1 MSIEY
6 LPIKEIQKSDFDF
19 DLFDNNQPVVI
30 RGLVSDWPLVQASS
44 SSIEDLILIFFVI
57 MKGIGF

>member
-19 DLFDNNQPVVI
+19 DFLELPF
-30 RGLVSDWPLVQASS
+30 RPLPNWK
-44 SSIEDLILIFFVI
+44 F
-57 MKGIGF
+57 

>member
-30 RGLVSDWPLVQASS
+30 RGWL
-44 SSIEDLILIFFVI
+44 
-57 MKGIGF
+57 MIGL